1 MSAFHVVLS
10 DQSTEDAE
18 MNKCKSA
25 VHHVRKMERDVDTAC
40 LNGKLTMTFSSFLL
54 AFVSS

>member
-18 MNKCKSA
+18 MSKCKST

-40 LNGKLTMTFSSFLL
+40 LNG
-54 AFVSS
+54 